1 MILISEDDIKGLNE
15 LDDLKGELSDALLSL
30 TDDLDEETIQKIN
43 DLKEDIQ
50 EKYYDT
56 PFEEKLDDIK
66 STYYE
71 KLKQSFE
78 REIEVD
84 PGRLLG
90 LTDGIFGMVMTLLVF
105 GIALPEIVISS
116 QADFLSFLQSITPT
130 IGITLVSFILV
141 SSFWLY
147 HHEFIKITNFNIPF
161 LWFNIFFLASISFIP
176 FSTSVVGNYSQFF
189 LANVVLG
196 LNVLL
201 TIIFFLL
208 MFWYASKKGFLENK
222 PSESERKYIN
232 NTFYIIMGLT
242 VLINLL
248 DYNISNNFIYLYFL
262 VPVISTIRDIKFK
275 MDP

>member
-1 MILISEDDIKGLNE
+1 MFISEEDIKDPVDFE
-15 LDDLKGELSDALLSL
+15 DLKGELSDALWNL
-30 TDDLDEETIQKIN
+30 TDDLDDETLQKIN

-50 EKYYDT
+50 EKYSNT
-56 PFEEKLDDIK
+56 AVEEKWDDIK
-66 STYYE
+66 MSYYE
-71 KLKQSFE
+71 KLKRSFE
-78 REIEVD
+78 KDMDVD
-84 PGRLLG
+84 PGRILG

-116 QADFLSFLQSITPT
+116 SADFASFLQSITPT

-147 HHEFIKITNFNIPF
+147 HHEFMKITNLNIPY
-161 LWFNIFFLASISFIP
+161 LWLSIFYLASISFIP

-196 LNVLL
+196 INILL

-208 MFWYASKKGFLENK
+208 MFRYASNRGFLENK
-222 PSESERKYIN
+222 PSDSEKKYIY

-242 VLINLL
+242 ILINLL
-248 DYNISNNFIYLYFL
+248 DFNISNNFIYLYFL
-262 VPVISTIRDIKFK
+262 VPVISTLRDINFK
-275 MDP
+275 MDS

>member
-1 MILISEDDIKGLNE
+1 MFISEEDIKDPVDFE
-15 LDDLKGELSDALLSL
+15 DLKGELSDALWNL
-30 TDDLDEETIQKIN
+30 TDDLDDETLQKIN

-50 EKYYDT
+50 EKYSNT
-56 PFEEKLDDIK
+56 AVEEKLDDIK
-66 STYYE
+66 MSYYE
-71 KLKQSFE
+71 KLKRSFE
-78 REIEVD
+78 KDMDVD
-84 PGRLLG
+84 PGRILG

-116 QADFLSFLQSITPT
+116 SADFASFLQSITPT

-147 HHEFIKITNFNIPF
+147 HHEFMKITNLNIPY
-161 LWFNIFFLASISFIP
+161 LWLSIFYLASISFIP

-196 LNVLL
+196 INILL

-208 MFWYASKKGFLENK
+208 MFRYASNRGFLENK
-222 PSESERKYIN
+222 PSYSEKKYIY

-242 VLINLL
+242 ILINLL
-248 DYNISNNFIYLYFL
+248 DFNISNNFIYLYFL
-262 VPVISTIRDIKFK
+262 VPVISTLRDINFK
-275 MDP
+275 MDS

>member
-1 MILISEDDIKGLNE
+1 MFISEEDIKDPVDFE
-15 LDDLKGELSDALLSL
+15 DLKGELSDALWNL
-30 TDDLDEETIQKIN
+30 TDDLDDETLQKIN

-50 EKYYDT
+50 EKYSNT
-56 PFEEKLDDIK
+56 AVEEKLDDIK
-66 STYYE
+66 MSYYE
-71 KLKQSFE
+71 KLKRSFE
-78 REIEVD
+78 KDMDVD
-84 PGRLLG
+84 PGRILG

-116 QADFLSFLQSITPT
+116 SADFASFLQSITPT

-147 HHEFIKITNFNIPF
+147 HHEFMKITNLNIPY
-161 LWFNIFFLASISFIP
+161 LWLSIFYLASISFIP

-189 LANVVLG
+189 LANAVLG
-196 LNVLL
+196 INILL

-208 MFWYASKKGFLENK
+208 MFRYASNRGFLENK
-222 PSESERKYIN
+222 PSDSEKKYIY

-242 VLINLL
+242 ILINLL
-248 DYNISNNFIYLYFL
+248 DFNISNNFIYLYFL

>member
-1 MILISEDDIKGLNE
+1 MFISEEDIKDPVDFE
-15 LDDLKGELSDALLSL
+15 DLKGELSDALWNL
-30 TDDLDEETIQKIN
+30 TDDLDDETLQKIN

-50 EKYYDT
+50 EKYSNT
-56 PFEEKLDDIK
+56 AVEEKLDDIK
-66 STYYE
+66 MSYYE
-71 KLKQSFE
+71 KLKRSFE
-78 REIEVD
+78 KDMDVD
-84 PGRLLG
+84 PGRILG

-116 QADFLSFLQSITPT
+116 SADFASFLQSITPT

-147 HHEFIKITNFNIPF
+147 HHEFMKITNLNIPY
-161 LWFNIFFLASISFIP
+161 LWLSIFYLASISFIP

-189 LANVVLG
+189 LANAVLG
-196 LNVLL
+196 INILL

-208 MFWYASKKGFLENK
+208 MFRYASNRGFLENK
-222 PSESERKYIN
+222 PSDSEKKYIY

-242 VLINLL
+242 ILINLL
-248 DYNISNNFIYLYFL
+248 DFNISNNFIYLYFL
-262 VPVISTIRDIKFK
+262 VPVISTLRDINFK

>member
-1 MILISEDDIKGLNE
+1 MFISEEDIKDPVDFE
-15 LDDLKGELSDALLSL
+15 DLKGELSDALWNL
-30 TDDLDEETIQKIN
+30 TDDLDDETLQKIN

-50 EKYYDT
+50 EKYSNT
-56 PFEEKLDDIK
+56 AVEEKLDDIK
-66 STYYE
+66 MSYYE
-71 KLKQSFE
+71 KLKRSFE
-78 REIEVD
+78 KDMDVD
-84 PGRLLG
+84 PGRILG

-116 QADFLSFLQSITPT
+116 SADFASFLQSITPT

-147 HHEFIKITNFNIPF
+147 HHEFMKITNLNIPY
-161 LWFNIFFLASISFIP
+161 LWLSIFYLASISFIP

-196 LNVLL
+196 INILL

-208 MFWYASKKGFLENK
+208 MFRYASNRGFLENK
-222 PSESERKYIN
+222 PSDSEKKYIY

-242 VLINLL
+242 ILINLL
-248 DYNISNNFIYLYFL
+248 DFNISNNFIYLYFL
-262 VPVISTIRDIKFK
+262 VPVISSIRDIKFK
-275 MDP
+275 MDS

>member
-1 MILISEDDIKGLNE
+1 MFISEEDIKDPVDFE
-15 LDDLKGELSDALLSL
+15 DLKGELSDALWNL
-30 TDDLDEETIQKIN
+30 TDDLDDETLQKIN

-50 EKYYDT
+50 EKYSNT
-56 PFEEKLDDIK
+56 AVEEKLDDIK
-66 STYYE
+66 MSYYE
-71 KLKQSFE
+71 KLKRSFE
-78 REIEVD
+78 KDMDVD
-84 PGRLLG
+84 PGRILG

-116 QADFLSFLQSITPT
+116 SADFASFLQSITPT

-147 HHEFIKITNFNIPF
+147 HHEFMKITNLNIPY
-161 LWFNIFFLASISFIP
+161 LWLSIFYLASISFIP

-196 LNVLL
+196 INILL

-208 MFWYASKKGFLENK
+208 MFRYASNRGFLENK
-222 PSESERKYIN
+222 PSDSEKKYIY

-242 VLINLL
+242 IIINLL
-248 DYNISNNFIYLYFL
+248 DFNISNNFIYLYFL
-262 VPVISTIRDIKFK
+262 VPVISTLRDINFK
-275 MDP
+275 MDS

>member
-147 HHEFIKITNFNIPF
+147 HHEFIKIANFNIPF

>member
-1 MILISEDDIKGLNE
+1 MFISEEDIKDPVDFE
-15 LDDLKGELSDALLSL
+15 DLKGELSDALWNL
-30 TDDLDEETIQKIN
+30 TDDLDDETLQKIN

-50 EKYYDT
+50 EKYSNT
-56 PFEEKLDDIK
+56 AVEEKLDDIK
-66 STYYE
+66 MSYYE
-71 KLKQSFE
+71 KLKRSFE
-78 REIEVD
+78 KDMDVD
-84 PGRLLG
+84 PGRILG

-116 QADFLSFLQSITPT
+116 SADFASFLQSITPT

-147 HHEFIKITNFNIPF
+147 HHEFMKITNLNIPY
-161 LWFNIFFLASISFIP
+161 LWLSIFYLASISFIP

-196 LNVLL
+196 INILL

-208 MFWYASKKGFLENK
+208 MFRYASNRGFLENK
-222 PSESERKYIN
+222 PSDSEKKYIY

-242 VLINLL
+242 ILINLL
-248 DYNISNNFIYLYFL
+248 DFNISNNFIYLYFL

>member
-1 MILISEDDIKGLNE
+1 MFISEEDIKDPVDFE
-15 LDDLKGELSDALLSL
+15 DLKGELSDALWNL
-30 TDDLDEETIQKIN
+30 TDDLDDETLQKIN

-50 EKYYDT
+50 EKYSNT
-56 PFEEKLDDIK
+56 AVEEKLDDIK
-66 STYYE
+66 MSYYE
-71 KLKQSFE
+71 KLKRSFE
-78 REIEVD
+78 KDMDVD
-84 PGRLLG
+84 PGRILG

-116 QADFLSFLQSITPT
+116 SADFASFLQSITPT

-147 HHEFIKITNFNIPF
+147 HHEFMKITNLNIPY
-161 LWFNIFFLASISFIP
+161 LWLSIFYLASISFIP

-196 LNVLL
+196 INILL

-208 MFWYASKKGFLENK
+208 MFRYASNRGFLENK
-222 PSESERKYIN
+222 PSDSEKKYIY

-242 VLINLL
+242 ILINLL
-248 DYNISNNFIYLYFL
+248 DFNISNNFIYLYFL
-262 VPVISTIRDIKFK
+262 VPVISTLRDINFK
-275 MDP
+275 MDS

>member
-1 MILISEDDIKGLNE
+1 MFISEEDIKDPVDFE
-15 LDDLKGELSDALLSL
+15 DLKGELSDALWNL
-30 TDDLDEETIQKIN
+30 TDDLDDETLQKIN

-50 EKYYDT
+50 GKYSNT
-56 PFEEKLDDIK
+56 PVEEKLDDIK
-66 STYYE
+66 MSYYE
-71 KLKQSFE
+71 KLKRSFE
-78 REIEVD
+78 KDMDVD
-84 PGRLLG
+84 PGRILG

-116 QADFLSFLQSITPT
+116 SADFASFLQSITPT

-147 HHEFIKITNFNIPF
+147 HHEFMKITNLNIPY
-161 LWFNIFFLASISFIP
+161 LWLSIFYLASISFIP

-196 LNVLL
+196 INILL

-208 MFWYASKKGFLENK
+208 MFRYASNRGFLENK
-222 PSESERKYIN
+222 PSDSEKKYIY

-242 VLINLL
+242 ILINLL
-248 DYNISNNFIYLYFL
+248 DFNISNNFIYLYFL
-262 VPVISTIRDIKFK
+262 VPVISTLRDINFK
-275 MDP
+275 MDS

>member
-15 LDDLKGELSDALLSL
+15 LDDLTGELSDALLSL
-30 TDDLDEETIQKIN
+30 TDDLDDETLQKIN

-50 EKYYDT
+50 EKYSDT

-66 STYYE
+66 LTYYD

-78 REIEVD
+78 REIEID
-84 PGRLLG
+84 PGRMLG

-116 QADFLSFLQSITPT
+116 QADFVSFLQSITPT

-147 HHEFIKITNFNIPF
+147 HHEFIKITNFYIPF

-208 MFWYASKKGFLENK
+208 MFRYASKKGFLENK

>member
-1 MILISEDDIKGLNE
+1 MFISEEDIKDPVDFE
-15 LDDLKGELSDALLSL
+15 DLKGELSDALWNL
-30 TDDLDEETIQKIN
+30 TDDLDDETLQKIN

-50 EKYYDT
+50 GKYSNT
-56 PFEEKLDDIK
+56 PVEEKFDDIK
-66 STYYE
+66 MSYYE
-71 KLKQSFE
+71 KLKRSFE
-78 REIEVD
+78 KDMDVD
-84 PGRLLG
+84 PGRILG

-116 QADFLSFLQSITPT
+116 SADFASFLQSITPT

-147 HHEFIKITNFNIPF
+147 HHEFMKITNLNIPY
-161 LWFNIFFLASISFIP
+161 LWLSIFYLASISFIP

-196 LNVLL
+196 INILL

-208 MFWYASKKGFLENK
+208 MFRYASNRGFLENK
-222 PSESERKYIN
+222 PSDSEKKYIY

-242 VLINLL
+242 ILINLL
-248 DYNISNNFIYLYFL
+248 DFNISNNFIYLYFL

>member
-1 MILISEDDIKGLNE
+1 MFISEEDIKGPVE
-15 LDDLKGELSDALLSL
+15 FKDLKGELSDDLWNL
-30 TDDLDEETIQKIN
+30 TDDLDDETLQKIN

-50 EKYYDT
+50 EKYSNT
-56 PFEEKLDDIK
+56 AVEEKLDDIK
-66 STYYE
+66 MSYYE
-71 KLKQSFE
+71 KLKRSFE
-78 REIEVD
+78 KDMDVD
-84 PGRLLG
+84 PGRILG

-116 QADFLSFLQSITPT
+116 SADFASFLQSITPT

-147 HHEFIKITNFNIPF
+147 HHEFMKITNLNIPY
-161 LWFNIFFLASISFIP
+161 LWLSIFYLASISFIP

-196 LNVLL
+196 INILL

-208 MFWYASKKGFLENK
+208 MFRYASNRGFLENK
-222 PSESERKYIN
+222 PSDSEKKYIY

-242 VLINLL
+242 ILINLL
-248 DYNISNNFIYLYFL
+248 DFNISNNFIYLYFL
-262 VPVISTIRDIKFK
+262 VPVISTLRDINFK
-275 MDP
+275 MDS

>member
-1 MILISEDDIKGLNE
+1 MFISEEDIKDPVDFE
-15 LDDLKGELSDALLSL
+15 DLKGELSDALWNL
-30 TDDLDEETIQKIN
+30 TDDLDDETLQKIN

-50 EKYYDT
+50 GKYSNT
-56 PFEEKLDDIK
+56 PVEEKLDDIK
-66 STYYE
+66 MSYYE
-71 KLKQSFE
+71 KLKRSFE
-78 REIEVD
+78 KDMDVD
-84 PGRLLG
+84 PGRILG

-116 QADFLSFLQSITPT
+116 SADFASFLQSITPT

-147 HHEFIKITNFNIPF
+147 HHEFMKITNLNIPY
-161 LWFNIFFLASISFIP
+161 LWLSIFYLASISFIP
-176 FSTSVVGNYSQFF
+176 FSTSLVGNYSQFF

-196 LNVLL
+196 INILL

-208 MFWYASKKGFLENK
+208 MFRYASNRGFLENK
-222 PSESERKYIN
+222 PSDSEKKYIY

-242 VLINLL
+242 ILINLL
-248 DYNISNNFIYLYFL
+248 DFNISNNFIYLYFL

>member
-1 MILISEDDIKGLNE
+1 MD
-15 LDDLKGELSDALLSL
+15 
-30 TDDLDEETIQKIN
+30 
-43 DLKEDIQ
+43 
-50 EKYYDT
+50 
-56 PFEEKLDDIK
+56 
-66 STYYE
+66 
-71 KLKQSFE
+71 
-78 REIEVD
+78 VD
-84 PGRLLG
+84 PGRILG

-116 QADFLSFLQSITPT
+116 SADFASFLQSITPT

-147 HHEFIKITNFNIPF
+147 HHEFMKITNLNIPY
-161 LWFNIFFLASISFIP
+161 LWLSIFYLASISFIP

-196 LNVLL
+196 INILL

-208 MFWYASKKGFLENK
+208 MFRYASNRGFLENK
-222 PSESERKYIN
+222 PSDSEKKYIY

-242 VLINLL
+242 ILINLL
-248 DYNISNNFIYLYFL
+248 DFNISNNFIYLYFL
-262 VPVISTIRDIKFK
+262 VPVISTLRDIKFK

>member
-1 MILISEDDIKGLNE
+1 MFISEEDIKDPVDFE
-15 LDDLKGELSDALLSL
+15 DLKGELSNALWNL
-30 TDDLDEETIQKIN
+30 TDDLDDETLQKIN

-50 EKYYDT
+50 EKYSNT
-56 PFEEKLDDIK
+56 AVEEKLDDIK
-66 STYYE
+66 MSYYE
-71 KLKQSFE
+71 KLKRSFE
-78 REIEVD
+78 KDMDVD
-84 PGRLLG
+84 PGRILG

-116 QADFLSFLQSITPT
+116 SADFASFLQSITPT

-147 HHEFIKITNFNIPF
+147 HHEFMKITNLNIPY
-161 LWFNIFFLASISFIP
+161 LWLSIFYLASISFIP

-196 LNVLL
+196 INILL

-208 MFWYASKKGFLENK
+208 MFRYASNRGFLENK
-222 PSESERKYIN
+222 PSDSEKKYIY

-242 VLINLL
+242 ILINLL
-248 DYNISNNFIYLYFL
+248 DFNISNNFIYLYFL
-262 VPVISTIRDIKFK
+262 VPVISTLRDINFK
-275 MDP
+275 MDS

>member
-1 MILISEDDIKGLNE
+1 MIFISEDDIKGLNE

-50 EKYYDT
+50 EKYSDT

-66 STYYE
+66 LTYYE
-71 KLKQSFE
+71 KLKESFE

-84 PGRLLG
+84 SGRLLG

-116 QADFLSFLQSITPT
+116 QADFVSFLQSITPT

>member
-1 MILISEDDIKGLNE
+1 MFISEEDIKGPVE
-15 LDDLKGELSDALLSL
+15 FKDLKGELSNALWNL
-30 TDDLDEETIQKIN
+30 TDDLDDETLQKIN

-50 EKYYDT
+50 EKYSNT
-56 PFEEKLDDIK
+56 AVEEKLDDIK
-66 STYYE
+66 MSYYE
-71 KLKQSFE
+71 KLKRSFE
-78 REIEVD
+78 KDMDVD
-84 PGRLLG
+84 PGRILG

-116 QADFLSFLQSITPT
+116 SADFASFLQSITPT

-147 HHEFIKITNFNIPF
+147 HHEFMKITNLNIPY
-161 LWFNIFFLASISFIP
+161 LWLSIFYLASISFIP

-196 LNVLL
+196 INILL

-208 MFWYASKKGFLENK
+208 MFRYASNRGFLENK
-222 PSESERKYIN
+222 PSDSEKKYIY

-242 VLINLL
+242 ILINLL
-248 DYNISNNFIYLYFL
+248 DFNISNNFIYLYFL
-262 VPVISTIRDIKFK
+262 VPVISTLRDINFK
-275 MDP
+275 MDS

>member
-1 MILISEDDIKGLNE
+1 MFISEEDIKDPVDFE
-15 LDDLKGELSDALLSL
+15 DLKGELSDALWNL
-30 TDDLDEETIQKIN
+30 TDDLDDETLQKIN

-50 EKYYDT
+50 EKYSNT
-56 PFEEKLDDIK
+56 AVEEKWDDIK
-66 STYYE
+66 MSYYE
-71 KLKQSFE
+71 KLKRSFE
-78 REIEVD
+78 KDMDVD
-84 PGRLLG
+84 PGRILG

-116 QADFLSFLQSITPT
+116 SADFASFLQSITPT

-147 HHEFIKITNFNIPF
+147 HHEFMKITNLNIPY
-161 LWFNIFFLASISFIP
+161 LWLSIFYLASISFIP

-196 LNVLL
+196 INILL

-208 MFWYASKKGFLENK
+208 MFRYASNRGFLENK

-242 VLINLL
+242 ILINLL
-248 DYNISNNFIYLYFL
+248 DFNISNNFIYLYFL
-262 VPVISTIRDIKFK
+262 VPVISTFRDINFK
-275 MDP
+275 MDS

>member
-1 MILISEDDIKGLNE
+1 MFISEEDIKDPVDFE
-15 LDDLKGELSDALLSL
+15 DLKGELSDALWNL
-30 TDDLDEETIQKIN
+30 TDDLDDETLQKIN

-50 EKYYDT
+50 EKYSNT
-56 PFEEKLDDIK
+56 AVEEKLDDIK
-66 STYYE
+66 MSYYE
-71 KLKQSFE
+71 KLKRSFE
-78 REIEVD
+78 KDMDVD
-84 PGRLLG
+84 PGRILG

-116 QADFLSFLQSITPT
+116 SADFASFLQSITPT

-147 HHEFIKITNFNIPF
+147 HHEFMKITNLNIPY
-161 LWFNIFFLASISFIP
+161 LWLSIFYLASISFIP

-196 LNVLL
+196 INILL

-208 MFWYASKKGFLENK
+208 MFRYASNRGFLENK
-222 PSESERKYIN
+222 PSDSEKKYIY

-262 VPVISTIRDIKFK
+262 VPVISTLRDIKFK

>member
-1 MILISEDDIKGLNE
+1 MFISEEDIKDPVDFE
-15 LDDLKGELSDALLSL
+15 DLKGELSDALWNL
-30 TDDLDEETIQKIN
+30 TDDLDDETLQKIN

-50 EKYYDT
+50 EKYSNT
-56 PFEEKLDDIK
+56 AVEEKLDDIK
-66 STYYE
+66 MSYYE
-71 KLKQSFE
+71 KLKRSFE
-78 REIEVD
+78 KDMDVD
-84 PGRLLG
+84 PGRILG

-116 QADFLSFLQSITPT
+116 SADFASFLQSITPT

-147 HHEFIKITNFNIPF
+147 HHEFMKITNLNIPY
-161 LWFNIFFLASISFIP
+161 LWLSIFYLASISFIP
-176 FSTSVVGNYSQFF
+176 FSTSLVGNYSQFF

-196 LNVLL
+196 INILL

-208 MFWYASKKGFLENK
+208 MFRYASNRGFLENK
-222 PSESERKYIN
+222 PSDSEKKYIY

-242 VLINLL
+242 ILINLL
-248 DYNISNNFIYLYFL
+248 DFNISNNFIYLYFL